1 MAANLRQCIKMVTI
15 RLQRRGGKKEPF
27 YHVVVTD
34 SRRRGTGLEQLG
46 FYNPVARGNSVEIRL
61 DLARIDYWLSV
72 GAQPSDR
79 VAQLLKDY
87 RKTQATTVT
96 AAAA

>member
-1 MAANLRQCIKMVTI
+1 MVTI

-34 SRRRGTGLEQLG
+34 SRRAGGGSLEQVG
-46 FYNPVARGNSVEIRL
+46 FYNPVARGNSQELRL
-61 DLARIDYWLSV
+61 DLARVDYWLGV
-72 GAQPSDR
+72 GAQTSDR
-79 VAQLLKDY
+79 VAQLIKSY
-87 RKTQATTVT
+87 RKSQQV

>member
-1 MAANLRQCIKMVTI
+1 MVTI

-34 SRRRGTGLEQLG
+34 SRRAGGGSLEQVG
-46 FYNPVARGNSVEIRL
+46 FYNPVARGNSQELRL
-61 DLARIDYWLSV
+61 DLARVEYWLGV
-72 GAQPSDR
+72 GAQPSER
-79 VAQLLKDY
+79 VSHLIKSF
-87 RKTQATTVT
+87 RKSQPV

>member
-1 MAANLRQCIKMVTI
+1 MVTI
-15 RLQRRGGKKEPF
+15 RLSRRGGKKEPF

-34 SRRRGTGLEQLG
+34 SRRRGGSGLEQLG
-46 FYNPVARGNSVEIRL
+46 FFNPVARGNSVELRL

-79 VAQLLKDY
+79 VAQLLKSY
-87 RKTQATTVT
+87 RKTQT
-96 AAAA
+96 AAVAA

>member
-1 MAANLRQCIKMVTI
+1 MVTI

-34 SRRRGTGLEQLG
+34 SRRAGGGSLEQVG
-46 FYNPVARGNSVEIRL
+46 FFNPVAKGNSEELRL
-61 DLARIDYWLSV
+61 DLSRIDYWVGV

-79 VAQLLKDY
+79 VQQLVKSY
-87 RKTQATTVT
+87 RKTKVP
-96 AAAA
+96 AAA

>member
-1 MAANLRQCIKMVTI
+1 MVTI

-34 SRRRGTGLEQLG
+34 SRRAGGGSLEQLG
-46 FYNPVARGNSVEIRL
+46 FFNPVARGGSEELRL
-61 DLARIDYWLSV
+61 DLARVDYWVGV
-72 GAQPSDR
+72 GAQTSDR
-79 VAQLLKDY
+79 VAQLVKSY
-87 RKTQATTVT
+87 RKTQV